1 MADEKKWKGGRL
13 GPFGIGRRLEGVEPE
28 LGRLYE
34 AHHVKTGAPAVVLVP
49 GRSMDWEPEESWQ
62 VRVSSNEAPA
72 YVALEVERGPALG
85 TLPELARMFDLITS
99 ALERVERSV
108 QARGHLTGQPVG
120 RVKLYVGRAR
130 RLLRSWRWRAAA
142 GLALV
147 TLGAGLWLLLS
158 GAGSGGQ
165 HVAHGVALEAL
176 SQADAPGLISTYNL
190 ETGVIAYPMPAKPF
204 RNQAVAPCK
213 SKWDEVEINGGC
225 WLELPRRPPCK
236 EVQAEHRGKCYMPVA
251 KDRGSRESLSIQP

>member
-13 GPFGIGRRLEGVEPE
+13 GPFGIGRRLEGVGTD

-72 YVALEVERGPALG
+72 YVALEVERAPGSG

-99 ALERVERSV
+99 ALERVERNV
-108 QARGHLTGQPVG
+108 QVREHLTGQRVG

-130 RLLRSWRWRAAA
+130 RLLRSWRWRAVA
-142 GLALV
+142 GLALA

-158 GAGSGGQ
+158 GAGSGER
-165 HVAHGVALEAL
+165 VAHGVAQEAL
-176 SQADAPGLISTYNL
+176 SQADAPGLINTYNPD
-190 ETGVIAYPMPAKPF
+190 TGVIAYPMPEKPF
-204 RNQAVAPCK
+204 RNQAAAPCK
-213 SKWDEVEINGGC
+213 SD
-225 WLELPRRPPCK
+225 
-236 EVQAEHRGKCYMPVA
+236 
-251 KDRGSRESLSIQP
+251 